1 MGFNIL
7 TILTFLPIFG
17 MIIIAIVPN
26 KAEKSA
32 KWIALITSLILL
44 GLSIYLWVSFDKT
57 QAAIQFE
64 EKFRWVSGVNIYY
77 HLGVDGISM
86 PMVFL
91 TCLLTVLGIL
101 VSWGITYKPKV
112 FFALMLLLAT
122 GMIGVFVALDF
133 ILFYIFW
140 ELVLLPMYFLIAMW
154 GSANRMYAA
163 IKFFIYTLFGSVLML
178 VGILLIFFNS
188 GLKTFDI
195 LELANTNIAV
205 NLQNW
210 IFFLL
215 FMGFAIKVPMFPFH
229 TWLPDAHTEA
239 PTAGSVLLAGILL
252 KMGSYGFIRISIPIL
267 PEAAKSWAPALA
279 ILAVIG
285 IIYGALASLIQKDLK
300 RLVAFS
306 SVSHMGFVMLGI
318 SMLTPTSINGAVLQ
332 MFNHGCITGML
343 FLLVGMIYERTHT
356 RMIEDMGGLANKVP
370 LWAGILAFTSFASL
384 GLPGLSGFWGEFLV
398 LFGTFNKGTTFAKV
412 MVYISILG
420 IVLGAAYL
428 LWMLQRVIFGVS
440 NEKLHGLKRLNWL
453 EFITLAP
460 LIAIIILIGVYP
472 APILNIINNSVN
484 YILGM

>member
-1 MGFNIL
+1 MNFNIL
-7 TILTFLPIFG
+7 SILTFLPIVG
-17 MIIIAIVPN
+17 MVIIALIPN
-26 KAEKSA
+26 KKEKSA
-32 KWIALITSLILL
+32 KWIALITSLVLL
-44 GLSIYLWVSFDKT
+44 GLSIYLWISFDKT
-57 QAAIQFE
+57 VASMQFE
-64 EKFRWVSGVNIYY
+64 EKFRWIPGVNIFY
-77 HLGVDGISM
+77 HLGVDGISL

-101 VSWGITYKPKV
+101 VSWNIEYRPKV
-112 FFALMLLLAT
+112 FFALMLLLTT

-178 VGILLIFFNS
+178 VGILMIFFNS

-195 LELANTNIAV
+195 LELTNAGIAT

-267 PEAAKSWAPALA
+267 PEASKAWAPAIA
-279 ILAVIG
+279 ILSVIG

-356 RMIEDMGGLANKVP
+356 RMIEDMGGLANKIP

-428 LWMLQRVIFGVS
+428 LWMLQRVIFGS
-440 NEKLHGLKRLNWL
+440 SSDKIHDLNRLSWL

-460 LIAIIILIGVYP
+460 LIAIIIFVGVYP
-472 APILNIINNSVN
+472 AWILNIINNSVN
-484 YILGM
+484 YILSR

>member
-7 TILTFLPIFG
+7 SLITFIPIGG
-17 MIIIAIVPN
+17 MLIIALIPN
-26 KAEKSA
+26 RGGKSA
-32 KWIALITSLILL
+32 RWIALVTSLVIL
-44 GLSIYLWVSFDKT
+44 GLSIYLWLSFDGA
-57 QAAIQFE
+57 QGAMQFE
-64 EKFRWVSGVNIYY
+64 EKYRWIPGVNIYY

-91 TCLLTVLGIL
+91 TCLLTVLGVL
-101 VSWGITYKPKV
+101 VSWDITHRPKV
-112 FFALMLLLAT
+112 FHSLLLLLAT
-122 GMIGVFVALDF
+122 GMLGVFVALDF

-140 ELVLLPMYFLIAMW
+140 ELVLLPMYFLIAIW
-154 GSANRMYAA
+154 GSSNRMYAA
-163 IKFFIYTLFGSVLML
+163 IKFFIYTLLGSVLML
-178 VGILLIFFNS
+178 VGILMIFFNS

-195 LELANTNIAV
+195 LELTRAGIAPG
-205 NLQNW
+205 LQNW

-267 PEAAKSWAPALA
+267 PDAARAWAMPLA

-318 SMLTPTSINGAVLQ
+318 SMLTPTAINGAVIQ

-343 FLLVGMIYERTHT
+343 FLLVGMVYERTHS
-356 RMIEDMGGLANKVP
+356 RMIADMGGLANKIP

-398 LFGTFNKGTTFAKV
+398 LFGTFNKGNTFARV
-412 MVYISILG
+412 MVYVSVLG

-428 LWMLQRVIFGVS
+428 LWMLQRVIFGKS
-440 NEKLHGLKRLNWL
+440 SEKLGELKRLSWL

-460 LIAIIILIGVYP
+460 LVVIIILIGVYP
-472 APILNIINNSVN
+472 APLLNIINLSVN
-484 YILGM
+484 YVLGM

>member
-7 TILTFLPIFG
+7 TLITFIPVLG
-17 MIIIAIVPN
+17 VLIIALVPN
-26 KAEKSA
+26 RGEKSA
-32 KWIALITSLILL
+32 KWIALMTAIVIL
-44 GLSIYLWVSFDKT
+44 GLSIFLWISFDPN
-57 QAAIQFE
+57 QGAMQFE
-64 EKFRWVSGVNIYY
+64 EKYQWIPGVNIYY
-77 HLGVDGISM
+77 HLGVDGISL

-101 VSWGITYKPKV
+101 VSWNITNKPKV
-112 FFALMLLLAT
+112 FFSLMMLLAT

-140 ELVLLPMYFLIAMW
+140 ELVLLPMYFLIAIW
-154 GSANRMYAA
+154 GSSNRMYAA
-163 IKFFIYTLFGSVLML
+163 IKFFIFTLLGSVLML
-178 VGILLIFFNS
+178 VGILIIYFNS
-188 GLKTFDI
+188 GLGTFDI
-195 LELANTNIAV
+195 LELANAGLAP

-210 IFFLL
+210 VFFLL
-215 FMGFAIKVPMFPFH
+215 FMGFAIKVPMFPLH

-267 PEAAKSWAPALA
+267 PEAAKAWSPAIA
-279 ILAVIG
+279 ILAVIS

-318 SMLTPTSINGAVLQ
+318 SSLTPTAINGAVIQ
-332 MFNHGCITGML
+332 MFSHGCITGML

-356 RMIEDMGGLANKVP
+356 RMIADMGGLANKVP
-370 LWAGILAFTSFASL
+370 LWSGILAFTAFASL

-398 LFGTFNKGTTFAKV
+398 LFGTFTRGDNFAKT
-412 MVYISILG
+412 MVYLAVIG
-420 IVLGAAYL
+420 IILGAAYL
-428 LWMLQRVIFGVS
+428 LWMLQRVIFGQY
-440 NEKLHGLKRLNWL
+440 NEKLGTLKRLNWL

-460 LIAIIILIGVYP
+460 LIVLIILIGVYP
-472 APILNIINNSVN
+472 APLLNVINSSVN
-484 YILGM
+484 YILGL